1 MHDNGISYNSV
12 NYTRSAISKFHHCY
26 NHVSAWS
33 DKTVHY
39 PGGHYPQ
46 HLLQLPGINTGLWL
60 VHPGQGCPPAH
71 LELYTVYWS
80 LGQSQVCIWHG
91 LRASSLARDA
101 GISLPSPDWWSKI
114 IHSKFISP
122 VENDKSFKH
131 FCEYQGEPGGK
142 EQGDYNLPHNP
153 RHHGYDPDEPK
164 NDQASKCVRSKV
176 MLLKLQIILRTS
188 LSVST
193 FYIYTCDYLHVLD
206 KKNVALGETVK
217 FKLKSQQYL

>member
-1 MHDNGISYNSV
+1 MSRLACLHSHRKCCHHLWHDAFNCVREDQNLTHTALCI
-12 NYTRSAISKFHHCY
+12 TRRPPPATSPASIWPLIGPHWSWMSA
-26 NHVSAWS
+26 
-33 DKTVHY
+33 
-39 PGGHYPQ
+39 
-46 HLLQLPGINTGLWL
+46 
-60 VHPGQGCPPAH
+60 CPPRVIH
-71 LELYTVYWS
+71 SVLV
-80 LGQSQVCIWHG
+80 QVCIWHG